1 LCELSLILHL
11 SVGLS
16 CADLAELPYFV
27 VFWPNSS
34 PAKNWHEFC
43 LSRRENPRDTEER
56 FPMDEILTASEVAE
70 LLQIHPRT
78 VYKLVK
84 EGSLPGRKFGG
95 GWRFSRS
102 EILAMVSPQ
111 GSPPQPGKLHTE
123 ER

>member
-1 LCELSLILHL
+1 
-11 SVGLS
+11 
-16 CADLAELPYFV
+16 
-27 VFWPNSS
+27 
-34 PAKNWHEFC
+34 
-43 LSRRENPRDTEER
+43 
-56 FPMDEILTASEVAE
+56 MDEILTASEVAE

>member
-1 LCELSLILHL
+1 MVGQMARNLPISSHIALSFGRL
-11 SVGLS
+11 
-16 CADLAELPYFV
+16 F
-27 VFWPNSS
+27 
-34 PAKNWHEFC
+34 
-43 LSRRENPRDTEER
+43 
-56 FPMDEILTASEVAE
+56 MDEILTASEVAE

-111 GSPPQPGKLHTE
+111 GSPPPVRKMHTE

>member
-1 LCELSLILHL
+1 
-11 SVGLS
+11 
-16 CADLAELPYFV
+16 
-27 VFWPNSS
+27 
-34 PAKNWHEFC
+34 
-43 LSRRENPRDTEER
+43 
-56 FPMDEILTASEVAE
+56 MDEILTASEVAE

-111 GSPPQPGKLHTE
+111 GSPPPARKMHTE

>member
-1 LCELSLILHL
+1 
-11 SVGLS
+11 
-16 CADLAELPYFV
+16 
-27 VFWPNSS
+27 
-34 PAKNWHEFC
+34 
-43 LSRRENPRDTEER
+43 
-56 FPMDEILTASEVAE
+56 MDEILTAGEVAE

-84 EGSLPGRKFGG
+84 EGAIPGRKFGG

-111 GSPPQPGKLHTE
+111 GTTPPPRKRHTE